1 MSTKE
6 LGKYFVVLKD
16 CVPAGSKGG
25 ISITFRAG
33 DYFQIAEV
41 QEAGFRVMYGSVSAY
56 VADEDVVEFG
66 MIVDTKA
73 EAEVLTA
80 SDRERRFFEKF
91 GYEQGCQFIGKVTT
105 SNFTKE
111 GFGSQTTWEVYFKA
125 KSKRIEICHLGC
137 NGTRFTGRL
146 KDDGST
152 TLDNP
157 ELDSAVRQLLEPY
170 LTG

>member
-1 MSTKE
+1 MNTKE

-16 CVPAGSKGG
+16 FVPAGSKGG
-25 ISITFRAG
+25 ISITLRAG

-41 QEAGFRVMYGSVSAY
+41 QESGFRVIYGSVSAY
-56 VADEDVVEFG
+56 IADQDVVEFG
-66 MIVDTKA
+66 MIADTKA
-73 EAEVLTA
+73 EAEALTA
-80 SDRERRFFEKF
+80 SDRERRFFERF
-91 GYEQGCQFIGKVTT
+91 GYEQGCQLIGKVTT

-111 GFGSQTTWEVYFKA
+111 GFGSHTTWEVYFKA

-152 TLDNP
+152 GLGNA
-157 ELDSAVRQLLEPY
+157 ELDGEVRKLLAPF
-170 LTG
+170 LKG